1 MEAIRQKKLRDM
13 QKKAAF
19 ETQEKQ
25 VNSRAILSKVF
36 KGRAWEVF
44 KTAYAQFPA
53 EMPEIERQLIDLKL
67 EGRINE
73 MDGEQLYALLRQIG
87 MPVRMDTTI
96 RVISHGKAESLAEKF
111 KKSTK

>member
-1 MEAIRQKKLRDM
+1 M

-19 ETQEKQ
+19 ETQEKPQ
-25 VNSRAILSKVF
+25 VDSRTILSKVF

>member
-1 MEAIRQKKLRDM
+1 M

-19 ETQEKQ
+19 ETQEKPQ
-25 VNSRAILSKVF
+25 ADSRTILSKVF